1 MVKILI
7 IRTFPSILDPEGYNI
22 QEVGLAKALVR
33 AGQRCDVVLYNAHNG
48 NDKKTLRVP
57 DSDEGIVNVY
67 MRQGIGILKNGFF
80 PGLSKL
86 VKDYDI
92 IQVNEYDQI
101 TSWFYYAFKKD
112 RPVVIYHGPYYDDF
126 NKGYNFKCRI
136 FDNTFLKLKNKKD
149 VICFTKSQPA
159 AEFLSK
165 KGFKKTYPIGVGLD
179 TDNFFSNKKS
189 DELHI
194 SKFDSEK
201 WNLLYVGK
209 IEPRRNPY
217 MLLDICERL
226 TDVYKD
232 VHMTIIGNGEQA
244 YLEEWKS
251 KADKLISKGVLTYF
265 PGMSQSKLQ
274 DVYKKADLMVF
285 PSNYDIFGMVLL
297 EAMYFDL
304 PVVSS
309 FNGGADMLITDG
321 VDGFTIKEYDTK
333 IWTDKI
339 AKLHDDKE
347 TYNMIRSNLRQKDHS
362 VYTWDGIAKRYL
374 DILRENKIIKG

>member
-57 DSDEGIVNVY
+57 DSDGGIVNVY

-136 FDNTFLKLKNKKD
+136 FDNTFLKLKNKKN
-149 VICFTKSQPA
+149 VICFTKSQQA

-251 KADKLISKGVLTYF
+251 KADKLISKGVLTYV
-265 PGMSQSKLQ
+265 PAMSQSKLQ

>member
-1 MVKILI
+1 MYMFRKI
-7 IRTFPSILDPEGYNI
+7 T
-22 QEVGLAKALVR
+22 
-33 AGQRCDVVLYNAHNG
+33 
-48 NDKKTLRVP
+48 
-57 DSDEGIVNVY
+57 
-67 MRQGIGILKNGFF
+67 
-80 PGLSKL
+80 
-86 VKDYDI
+86 
-92 IQVNEYDQI
+92 
-101 TSWFYYAFKKD
+101 
-112 RPVVIYHGPYYDDF
+112 
-126 NKGYNFKCRI
+126 
-136 FDNTFLKLKNKKD
+136 
-149 VICFTKSQPA
+149 
-159 AEFLSK
+159 
-165 KGFKKTYPIGVGLD
+165 
-179 TDNFFSNKKS
+179 
-189 DELHI
+189 
-194 SKFDSEK
+194 
-201 WNLLYVGK
+201 
-209 IEPRRNPY
+209 
-217 MLLDICERL
+217 
-226 TDVYKD
+226 
-232 VHMTIIGNGEQA
+232 A

-251 KADKLISKGVLTYF
+251 KADKLISKGVLTYV
-265 PGMSQSKLQ
+265 PAMSQSKLQ

>member
-57 DSDEGIVNVY
+57 DSDGGIVNVY

-149 VICFTKSQPA
+149 VICFTKSQQA

-251 KADKLISKGVLTYF
+251 KADKLISKGVLTYV
-265 PGMSQSKLQ
+265 PAMSQSGLQ